1 MECGSKLGEDGVRL
15 ASASGRESLL
25 AEFADSIVE
34 PPLRHPAP
42 QANRISNSNHASVA
56 CGIPHTLY
64 FPREKSGAFLG
75 GGYGANIRRN
85 VLGSVAMARRRDRD
99 EPPDVLSAEEIKQFR
114 HRIAHLSPEGVR
126 QLYDRAFEDCR
137 LVYTRVPSPRKMQ
150 TLVQLWKQLWKWR

>member
-15 ASASGRESLL
+15 ASASGCESLL

-34 PPLRHPAP
+34 PPLRQLAP
-42 QANRISNSNHASVA
+42 QAIGSAILTTDRWPA
-56 CGIPHTLY
+56 
-64 FPREKSGAFLG
+64 
-75 GGYGANIRRN
+75 GYRSRCIFRGKKVELRGGANIRRN
-85 VLGSVAMARRRDRD
+85 MLGSVAMARRRDRD

-137 LVYTRVPSPRKMQ
+137 LVDSRIPRPRTMQ
-150 TLVQLWKQLWKWR
+150 TLVQLWKQLWKWRG